1 MDINDFKDTIEIDNV
16 TRKFLDTLK
25 DNMAHFDPE
34 NVTDI
39 LALRFA
45 VLFISGA
52 LAKVR
57 LEGEIAEVLACALV
71 MTKADPAIVEQDLFR
86 S

>member
-1 MDINDFKDTIEIDNV
+1 MGINDFKDTVEIDNV
-16 TRKFLDTLK
+16 TRKFLDMLK

-39 LALRFA
+39 IALRFA

-52 LAKVR
+52 LAKVK
-57 LEGEIAEVLACALV
+57 LEGEIAEVLAHAL
-71 MTKADPAIVEQDLFR
+71 TLAREDPAIVE
-86 S
+86 